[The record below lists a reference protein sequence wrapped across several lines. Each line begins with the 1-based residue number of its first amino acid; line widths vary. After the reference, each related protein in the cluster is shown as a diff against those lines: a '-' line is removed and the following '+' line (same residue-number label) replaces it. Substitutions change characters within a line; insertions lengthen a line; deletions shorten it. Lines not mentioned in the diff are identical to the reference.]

1 MGLASFNRARRKVEA
16 EKASALLLLAEYTQ
30 EQVVAEAGDALE
42 PIVEEVEDT
51 QEPANNQKRR
61 SKAQPES
68 K

>member
-16 EKASALLLLAEYTQ
+16 EKASALLLLAEDTQ
-30 EQVVAEAGDALE
+30 EQVVVEAGDVPE
-42 PIVEEVEDT
+42 PIAEEPEDT
-51 QEPANNQKRR
+51 QEPADNQKRR